1 MSVSYRARFA
11 VDSPTFAF
19 DVHMHIIPLQH
30 ACLSSF
36 VELARERGG
45 QEVFALASAKDYI
58 AKGVLSGKG
67 DVFNLL
73 NAMERTPADEI
84 ALYEDDLR
92 GAFGGGAR
100 APVLGE
106 NGIAIDSPGKHLSYD
121 YLVLCP
127 QIMDFNAD
135 VPLSVRYKDAPRH
148 DLFKQAAQ
156 ILDGIAEYRQ
166 ARPKSRVIVRPFI
179 GINPLLYEPDF
190 IRRLLET
197 CFGKKS
203 GWNPRREK
211 VLADWKLV
219 GSRRAGQFDETHLP
233 YKNAFA
239 GIKLYPP
246 MGFDPYP
253 DDASQREKTEIL
265 FSFCEE
271 HGVPLVTHCD
281 DQGFRTVSL
290 EDSFKYTSPERWER
304 VLAAH
309 PRLYVDFAHFG
320 QQYYKGLGPDKER
333 SLPQKLLDMMTG
345 AVASWHEHILRLMT
359 AYPHVYSDFSFSGT
373 KTDIWKWLRRI
384 LDDSGKEARDRY
396 AHRLLFG
403 TDWPLC
409 LTKIPGALEYWRD
422 FADSPLSA
430 DLCHLMLSENPQNF
444 LFR

>member
-1 MSVSYRARFA
+1 M
-11 VDSPTFAF
+11 DSPTFAF

-36 VELARERGG
+36 VERTRARGG

-84 ALYEDDLR
+84 ALYEDDLC
-92 GAFGGGAR
+92 GAFDDGTL
-100 APVLGE
+100 APVLDESGVH
-106 NGIAIDSPGKHLSYD
+106 IDGDGKCLSYE

-135 VPLSVRYKDAPRH
+135 VPLSGRYKDAPRH
-148 DLFKQAAQ
+148 DLFQQAAQ
-156 ILDGIAEYRQ
+156 ILDGIAEYKQ
-166 ARPKSRVIVRPFI
+166 THPKSRVIVRPFI

-190 IRRLLET
+190 IRRFLET

-253 DDASQREKTEIL
+253 DDAAQREKTEIL

-304 VLAAH
+304 VLASH

-345 AVASWHEHILRLMT
+345 SVASWHEQILRLMDT
-359 AYPHVYSDFSFSGT
+359 YPHVYSDFSFSGT
-373 KTDIWKWLRRI
+373 KTDCWKWLRQV
-384 LDDSGKEARDRY
+384 LDDSSGEARCRY

-409 LTKIPGALEYWRD
+409 LTKISGALEYWRA
-422 FADSPLSA
+422 FADGPLSA
-430 DLCHLMLSENPQNF
+430 EQCHLMLSENPQNF

>member
-1 MSVSYRARFA
+1 M
-11 VDSPTFAF
+11 DSPTFAF

-30 ACLSSF
+30 ACLSSY
-36 VELARERGG
+36 VELARGRGG

-58 AKGVLSGKG
+58 AKGVLTGKG

-84 ALYEDDLR
+84 ALYADDIR
-92 GAFGGGAR
+92 GAFSDGTLV
-100 APVLGE
+100 PVLDE
-106 NGIAIDSPGKHLSYD
+106 NGIHIDGYGKHLSYD
-121 YLVLCP
+121 YVVLCP

-156 ILDGIAEYRQ
+156 ILDGIAEYKQ
-166 ARPKSRVIVRPFI
+166 AHPKSRVIVRPFI

-190 IRRLLET
+190 IRNLLET

-203 GWNPRREK
+203 GWNPRRER

-219 GSRRAGQFDETHLP
+219 GSRRSGAGQFDETHLP

-239 GIKLYPP
+239 GVKLYPP

-253 DDASQREKTEIL
+253 DDAAQREKTEIL

-290 EDSFKYTSPERWER
+290 EDSFRYTSPERWER
-304 VLAAH
+304 VLEAH

-320 QQYYKGLGPDKER
+320 QQYYKGLAPDKDK
-333 SLPQKLLDMMTG
+333 SLPQKLIDMMTG
-345 AVASWHEHILRLMT
+345 TVASWHEHILRLMT
-359 AYPHVYSDFSFSGT
+359 TYPHVYSDFSFSGT
-373 KTDIWKWLRRI
+373 KTDIWKWLWQV
-384 LDDSGKEARDRY
+384 LEDSGEEARSRY

-422 FADSPLSA
+422 FADSPIPA
-430 DLCHLMLSENPQNF
+430 DLCHLMLSGNPQEF